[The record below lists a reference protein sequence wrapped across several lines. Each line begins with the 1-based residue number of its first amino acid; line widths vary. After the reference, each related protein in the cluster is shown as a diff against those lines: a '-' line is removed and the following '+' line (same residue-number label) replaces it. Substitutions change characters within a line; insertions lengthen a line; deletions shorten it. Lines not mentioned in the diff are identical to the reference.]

1 MKSTAPQ
8 GPSKKKGAKKKGT
21 KKKQGGPKLPA
32 QGNWRTSDQDEIN
45 RRRQRALEESLVIAA
60 DPENKHPVFGNFSI
74 TSPSGNTY
82 QAQVRCLHPQL
93 VSCSCRDFLTN
104 GLRTCKHTE
113 ALLLWMQRRG
123 HKKTFLAAQSSPP
136 EVAIIGL
143 SLEQVTLSVEH
154 GRAHLPKKFQSY
166 FDLTGT
172 LLAELSP
179 EEVFADLKKS
189 RSQKLVLSQDLT
201 PFFQK
206 REQLR
211 LSQTLQRNY
220 ESRIQSGEDKEDFLL
235 LDLYPY
241 QREGMLHLAFKGR
254 ALLADE
260 MGLGKTAQAIAAAAL
275 LHKLGEVQRVLVITP
290 ASLKS
295 EWQEQISKFSPLS
308 HGAIYGGLNDRKK
321 AYRDSNPPFFLIA
334 NYEQILRDVTTINED
349 LRPDLVILDESQR
362 IKNWTAKTAQAIK
375 KLKSPRA
382 FVLTGTPLENR
393 IDELYSLVE
402 FLDPTLFGPLFRFNR
417 DFYDLD
423 ESGKAI
429 GYKNLQQ
436 LHQRIQP
443 IFLRRRKSA
452 IADSLPSR
460 SDRHILIEPTEAQKH
475 HIADHEQQVSLLAA
489 RAAKRPLR
497 KEEHDKLMRE
507 LAMVRMSCDTNFIL
521 DKNGDDR
528 SSSKMTELQ
537 DLIPELLE
545 NSENKIIVFSE
556 WERMLI
562 QLREEVL
569 DPLGVEYAWHTGSVP
584 QKNRRPEITRFKTS
598 PTCRLFLTTDCGGTG
613 LNLQC
618 ANIVINLD
626 LPWNP
631 ARLEQ
636 RIARAWRKHQT
647 QPVSVINLV
656 AKGTL
661 EERMIDTL
669 ATKQQL
675 ADGVLDGLDDLD
687 SLALGS
693 SRERLLKRLAELTGT
708 PQKEVPTDPLE
719 RFLSETQNELGE
731 TLLDAR
737 LATLPNGI
745 QQLLLVVTRHAKAW
759 KEKLKPAFEALALPS
774 QPLLEVIDQE
784 TYEAMQR
791 FLASGLLQ
799 APSDSVS
806 MLTRGGTEGARVPEL
821 PPLTPEQFAR
831 LEELSAQAARQL
843 KLGKFLLSGDFT
855 DEARPPL
862 LAGQLAAARAQAILD
877 RQPEPETLAESEPD
891 PASQTNDLTQAC
903 KAIAR
908 SIAKEARE

>member
-1 MKSTAPQ
+1 MACEEDSSSLLPVKK
-8 GPSKKKGAKKKGT
+8 PSKKKT
-21 KKKQGGPKLPA
+21 TGPKLPA
-32 QGNWRTSDQDEIN
+32 QGNWHTSDQDEIN
-45 RRRQRALEESLVIAA
+45 RRRQRAIDEDFSFLA
-60 DPENKHPVFGNFSI
+60 DSANSHPVFGNYEVAS
-74 TSPSGNTY
+74 SSGNQY
-82 QAQVRCLHPQL
+82 QVQL
-93 VSCSCRDFLTN
+93 RALDPPLQTCSCRDFLTN

-113 ALLLWMQRRG
+113 ALLLWLQRRG
-123 HKKTFLAAQSSPP
+123 HKKAFLAAQSDPP
-136 EVAIIGL
+136 RQAIIGL
-143 SLEQVTLSVEH
+143 SEDQSTLVIEK
-154 GRAHLPKKFQSY
+154 GRTHLPKKFLPY

-179 EEVFADLKKS
+179 EAVSAELADS
-189 RSQKLVLSQDLT
+189 RSKKLLFSQDLE
-201 PFFQK
+201 PFFKK

-211 LSQTLQRNY
+211 NTQTLQRDY
-220 ESRIQSGEDKEDFLL
+220 ETRIQRGEDKEDFLL
-235 LDLYPY
+235 LNLYPY

-275 LHKLGEVQRVLVITP
+275 LHKLGEVRRVLVISP

-295 EWQEQISKFSPLS
+295 EWQEQISKFSPLT
-308 HGAIYGGLNDRKK
+308 HAAVYGSAPERKK
-321 AYRDSNPPFFLIA
+321 AYRDPNPPFFLIA
-334 NYEQILRDVTTINED
+334 NYEQIMRDVATINED

-362 IKNWTAKTAQAIK
+362 IKNWTAKTARAIK
-375 KLKSPRA
+375 QLASPRA

-417 DFYDLD
+417 DFYQLD
-423 ESGKAI
+423 ERGKAI
-429 GYKNLQQ
+429 GYKNLKQ

-452 IADSLPSR
+452 IADNLPSR
-460 SDRHILIEPTEAQKH
+460 SDRHILIEPTEAQKA
-475 HIADHEQQVSLLAA
+475 HIAEHEQQVSLLAA

-521 DKNGDDR
+521 DKEGHDR
-528 SSSKMTELQ
+528 ASSKIEELQ
-537 DLIPELLE
+537 ELIPELLE
-545 NSENKIIVFSE
+545 EPENKIIIFSE

-569 DPLGVEYAWHTGSVP
+569 DPIGAEYAWHTGSFP
-584 QKNRRPEITRFKTS
+584 QQKRRPEITRFKTV

-647 QPVSVINLV
+647 RPVSVINLV

-661 EERMIDTL
+661 EERMIGTL

-675 ADGVLDGLDDLD
+675 ADGVLDGANDLD

-693 SRERLLKRLAELTGT
+693 SREQLLKRLEELTGT
-708 PQKEVPTDPLE
+708 AKAAPTDPL
-719 RFLSETQNELGE
+719 RTFLAEAQNQLGDQ
-731 TLLDAR
+731 LHDAL
-737 LATLPNGI
+737 LATLPDGAR
-745 QQLLLVVTRHAKAW
+745 QLLLVVTSHANAW
-759 KEKLKPAFEALALPS
+759 KEKLSPVFDSSNLAGTTT
-774 QPLLEVIDQE
+774 LEVIDRE
-784 TYEAMQR
+784 TQEAMER

-799 APSDSVS
+799 APAPSLSLLKEGS
-806 MLTRGGTEGARVPEL
+806 PTEQEAPPE
-821 PPLTPEQFAR
+821 PPLTAEQLAR
-831 LEELSAQAARQL
+831 LGELTTQATKQL
-843 KLGKFLLSGDFT
+843 KLGKLLLSADFAE
-855 DEARPPL
+855 EARPPL
-862 LAGQLAAARAQAILD
+862 LAGHLAIAQAQAIHEREAEPESLGDPEIATPVLAETLEASLTELAAALR
-877 RQPEPETLAESEPD
+877 R
-891 PASQTNDLTQAC
+891 
-903 KAIAR
+903 
-908 SIAKEARE
+908 